1 MTDKS
6 TIAGTAVVLSLVL
19 LAWSILRMGRGN

>member
-1 MTDKS
+1 MTN
-6 TIAGTAVVLSLVL
+6 TQMAGTAIVIAGVL